1 MKKLVALVLALMLAA
16 GCMVFAQAETPEK
29 KRVTVMVFM
38 CGTDLEY
45 PNQYQ
50 GSGSIASM
58 HRSQYNQDEVNVVVL
73 AGGAVKWYNPKIDP
87 TELNVVEP
95 TERNGK
101 VVDTFPTASMGEA
114 ETLTKFMDYCHENYP
129 ADTYILDLWDHG
141 GGALYGLMM
150 DMNYRRDGL
159 SMDELDAA
167 LANSSFGPKGL
178 DMIMFHACLMG
189 SAEVATVVAPYA
201 KYMIGFEDAS
211 FGFEYDWL
219 RGIENDASLVETSK
233 RMIDVAFEKNA
244 HQVKIQERYRGI
256 NVSLSMIDLSYVD
269 KLIANIDNFFQDMEA
284 TLDKNTYSTM
294 SVRRYYTQTFGVTES
309 GGQSEYDLIDL
320 GDFVRQNRDVNPEAA
335 DQLMATLDSMVLYQR
350 AAHEEC
356 MGLTIYH
363 PYLNHDKLPLFI
375 AAYEGLGFSEKYTD
389 YVIEFASLLSGDPM
403 AYWED
408 LNIDRDILNK
418 DFRSMFVLPLTD
430 EQATHYCDSV
440 LQVLQLQEDGS
451 YTFAYASDDVVVED
465 NQLTAEYAGTAL
477 YATDKDGN
485 RLSAEIAYDVIDGD
499 TIMIP
504 ADLTMKGEDGE
515 VTVKAKIACAVDEET
530 KEVIP
535 GFVMTW
541 YEPYHAYTAAMN
553 TFFTDYAAVSIP
565 VNYRTETRN
574 EDGTLLPFDQWE
586 IARTENWT
594 SEINDS
600 WGFSMVA
607 DTIDPT
613 KLYAT
618 FRITD
623 SQSHLVS
630 SEMLVVK
637 PVAADAGEMRIVYDD
652 LQMAK
657 VNSLTLTPAEDKL
670 QISVAVE
677 NLTDVESIIEM
688 NTLTVNGQ
696 AIEGKAEAVGS
707 GANWGLLKGE
717 EQYMSLNVPM
727 TALEGIDTVTDMTF
741 ALAVKDAATN
751 EVRGT
756 IDVTVVL
763 NMALKSAE

>member
-16 GCMVFAQAETPEK
+16 SCMVFAQAETPEK
-29 KRVTVMVFM
+29 KSVTVMVFM
-38 CGTDLEY
+38 CGTNLEY

-58 HRSQYNQDEVNVVVL
+58 HRSQYNRDEVNVVVL
-73 AGGAVKWYNPKIDP
+73 AGGAEKWHNPEIDP
-87 TELNVVEP
+87 TVLNVVEP
-95 TERNGK
+95 TDRNGK
-101 VVDTFPTASMGEA
+101 VVDTFPAASMGEA
-114 ETLTKFMDYCHENYP
+114 ETLTNFLNYCHENYP
-129 ADTYILDLWDHG
+129 ADTYILNLWDHG
-141 GGALYGLMM
+141 GGALMDLMQ
-150 DMNYRRDGL
+150 DVNFDKDGL
-159 SMDELDAA
+159 SMEELRTA
-167 LANSSFGPKGL
+167 LNNSSFGPKGL

-189 SAEVATVVAPYA
+189 SAEVATVIEPYA
-201 KYMIGFEDAS
+201 KYMVGFEDSS

-219 RGIENDASLVETSK
+219 RGIEKDASLVETAK
-233 RMIDVAFEKNA
+233 RMIDVAYEKNT
-244 HQVKIQERYRGI
+244 HLKNKQGEKIT
-256 NVSLSMIDLSYVD
+256 VSLSMIDLGYVD
-269 KLIANIDNFFQDMEA
+269 QLNAQMDAFFEDMEA
-284 TLDKNTYSTM
+284 TLDEKTYSKM
-294 SVRRYYTQTFGVTES
+294 SARRRGSMTFGVSES
-309 GGQSEYDLIDL
+309 GGWSMYDLIDL
-320 GDFVRQNRDVNPEAA
+320 GDFVRQNADVNPEAA
-335 DQLMATLDSMVLYQR
+335 EKLLATLDTMILYQR
-350 AAHEEC
+350 TGSEKC
-356 MGLTIYH
+356 TGLTIYH
-363 PYLNHDKLPLFI
+363 PLDSTQAMFTLDWIDIYNN
-375 AAYEGLGFSEKYTD
+375 LGFSLNYTN
-389 YVIEFASLLSGDPM
+389 YVNKFGALLNGVPM
-403 AYWED
+403 AHWEA
-408 LNIDRDILNK
+408 LFPIRTANK

-430 EQATHYCDSV
+430 EQATHYGDSQ

-607 DTIDPT
+607 DTIDPS

-696 AIEGKAEAVGS
+696 VIEGKAEAVGS

>member
-1 MKKLVALVLALMLAA
+1 MKKLVALMLALMLTV
-16 GCMVFAQAETPEK
+16 GCMVFAQAEAPEK
-29 KRVTVMVFM
+29 KTLTLMVFM
-38 CGTDLEY
+38 CGTNLEY
-45 PNQYQ
+45 PNQHQ
-50 GSGSIASM
+50 GSASIAGM
-58 HRSQYNQDEVNVVVL
+58 ARSQYNVDEINVVVL
-73 AGGAVKWYNPKIDP
+73 AGGTKKWY
-87 TELNVVEP
+87 
-95 TERNGK
+95 
-101 VVDTFPTASMGEA
+101 
-114 ETLTKFMDYCHENYP
+114 
-129 ADTYILDLWDHG
+129 
-141 GGALYGLMM
+141 
-150 DMNYRRDGL
+150 
-159 SMDELDAA
+159 
-167 LANSSFGPKGL
+167 
-178 DMIMFHACLMG
+178 
-189 SAEVATVVAPYA
+189 
-201 KYMIGFEDAS
+201 
-211 FGFEYDWL
+211 
-219 RGIENDASLVETSK
+219 
-233 RMIDVAFEKNA
+233 
-244 HQVKIQERYRGI
+244 
-256 NVSLSMIDLSYVD
+256 
-269 KLIANIDNFFQDMEA
+269 
-284 TLDKNTYSTM
+284 
-294 SVRRYYTQTFGVTES
+294 
-309 GGQSEYDLIDL
+309 
-320 GDFVRQNRDVNPEAA
+320 GDSQ
-335 DQLMATLDSMVLYQR
+335 
-350 AAHEEC
+350 
-356 MGLTIYH
+356 
-363 PYLNHDKLPLFI
+363 
-375 AAYEGLGFSEKYTD
+375 
-389 YVIEFASLLSGDPM
+389 
-403 AYWED
+403 
-408 LNIDRDILNK
+408 
-418 DFRSMFVLPLTD
+418 
-430 EQATHYCDSV
+430 

-607 DTIDPT
+607 DTIDPS

-741 ALAVKDAATN
+741 ALAVKDAATD